1 MLGLLEAILCVLQ
14 NILLA
19 ILWAGAV
26 VVNVLVLALAGL
38 GVLIAALLPEMPDAP
53 GPPDSG
59 VVGAIAWLYP
69 LGALLAGF
77 LTIVTLWL
85 AVIAVRAALRWVK
98 LL

>member
-19 ILWAGAV
+19 VLWAGAQ

-38 GVLIAALLPEMPDAP
+38 AVLLAALLPEMPELP
-53 GPPDSG
+53 EPPDEG

-69 LGALLAGF
+69 VGGVLAG
-77 LTIVTLWL
+77 LLVIVTLWL
-85 AVIAVRAALRWVK
+85 TVMAVRAALRWVK